1 MDCDL
6 LNYTLP
12 PTSKGCTWDGLT
24 WTVSGVTGG
33 DTEYAAA
40 LVSARFQLKDAD
52 NASVLSLTSATPG
65 EVTLNVTT
73 ADAWSITVEPRTLT
87 VAAGTYTYALETT
100 DADGTIK
107 PRMTGSIRIRPE
119 PIV

>member
-24 WTVSGVTGG
+24 WTVDSVTAG
-33 DTEYAAA
+33 DTEFAAVLA
-40 LVSARFQLKDAD
+40 SARFQFKDAD
-52 NASVLSLTSATPG
+52 NVSVLSLSSASAS
-65 EVTLNVTT
+65 EITLNET
-73 ADAWSITVEPRTLT
+73 AADSWSITVEPRTLT
-87 VAAGTYTYALETT
+87 IAAGTYTYALETT
-100 DADGTIK
+100 DADGVIK
-107 PRMTGSIRIRPE
+107 PRMTGTIRIRPE